1 MYKINLKNKIYTS
14 YSSETDMTTI
24 FEDKFSNDGSV
35 ASTEV
40 KGFYFGKPT
49 EELTKQF
56 YGKIKAEYYNHS
68 R

>member
-1 MYKINLKNKIYTS
+1 MDKINLKNKKEVYTS

-24 FEDKFSNDGSV
+24 FEDRFTNDGNI

-49 EELTKQF
+49 QELTKEY
-56 YGKIKAEYYNHS
+56 YGKTKAEY
-68 R
+68 